1 MFGVL
6 AFIVSV
12 TQMKEN
18 WRAGVQKEE
27 KTNLVTRASILL
39 AEILHFWV
47 LIYVYR
53 NIVFVL

>member
-27 KTNLVTRASILL
+27 KTRDYEEKSVNNNLL
-39 AEILHFWV
+39 
-47 LIYVYR
+47 
-53 NIVFVL
+53 